1 MDGPIRKNLIHQ
13 IDVFVKKYPL
23 ASAKDVKRFI
33 LSGSCVDL
41 KKVSKNTLKQF
52 IFYHMMK
59 IKKTGSCLERVHGSG
74 RPKSVTGKKQN
85 VTKVLKLCL
94 EKETP
99 GLRSV
104 SKKLDISLGSV
115 WNILKQNG
123 VKAYHKQR
131 EQAFTK
137 DHKVGRVKYGKWL
150 LNNLLKMT
158 LFFKTSLSIFS
169 LRFWTLEH
177 KIKSV

>member
-85 VTKVLKLCL
+85 VTKVLKLDRTINL
-94 EKETP
+94 ENIPLTDILLTK
-99 GLRSV
+99 LQDFLYYFSLLIFIDFLFYIIHF
-104 SKKLDISLGSV
+104 SKLFI
-115 WNILKQNG
+115 NP
-123 VKAYHKQR
+123 
-131 EQAFTK
+131 
-137 DHKVGRVKYGKWL
+137 
-150 LNNLLKMT
+150 KMT
-158 LFFKTSLSIFS
+158 LFFKTSFSIFS